1 MPEIQVTSEVLALVE
16 RIASA
21 IRAELGPEADAYPGC
36 RTPEGADPLN
46 RAFRAVVRALLAA
59 DGVLAYVLAAT
70 VSRTLLRAATRR
82 LEAEGRDADSIKT
95 LIEGEP
101 GHPDDWL
108 AFLIL
113 ADRTQVEPLL
123 DPDGPGLA

>member
-1 MPEIQVTSEVLALVE
+1 MPEIQVPAEVQALVE
-16 RIASA
+16 RIAA
-21 IRAELGPEADAYPGC
+21 AGRGELGAEVDAYPGC

-59 DGVLAYVLAAT
+59 DGVPANALAAT

-82 LEAEGRDADSIKT
+82 LEAEGRDAGSIKS

-101 GHPDDWL
+101 GRPDDWL

-113 ADRTQVEPLL
+113 ADRAQVEPLI
-123 DPDGPGLA
+123 DPDGPDLA